1 MHFRSGERAFR
12 LCEAVRVRIGPDVVL
27 TFCNAQ
33 AKAACPRGTSSP
45 PPRRARTPVQTEC
58 PCFLYHQDVSNGT
71 PTLMNK
77 EARARSSSAR
87 APSSSFAPLWGR
99 LASPLFLPSVTGRGM
114 GACLGHDAKRAALGR
129 RLAGVSAQLRHGR
142 QGGREDEPTGLQA
155 RGPVGLFLEAT
166 ARPHPLGRA
175 PHDQAQLLER
185 LDRRLGRLEPEVQLL
200 RLEWPLGKLAP
211 ALHLQLP
218 LRVALPDPD
227 RSGATPR
234 ISAVSLREWPCACKK
249 AAWRARAE
257 KLRRDVCA
265 R

>member
-1 MHFRSGERAFR
+1 M
-12 LCEAVRVRIGPDVVL
+12 RIGPDVVL

-33 AKAACPRGTSSP
+33 AKAAS
-45 PPRRARTPVQTEC
+45 RTPVQTEC

-142 QGGREDEPTGLQA
+142 RLQA
-155 RGPVGLFLEAT
+155 RGPVGLFLEAV
-166 ARPHPLGRA
+166 ARPHPLGGA
-175 PHDQAQLLER
+175 PHDQPQLLER
-185 LDRRLGRLEPEVQLL
+185 LDRRLGRLEPKVQLL

-249 AAWRARAE
+249 AACRARAE